1 MKPHERGKRASMA
14 NFVKDSENTGGFE
27 YDDYS
32 KCREIIFKI
41 KLNRDEYKLLT
52 KQKK

>member
-1 MKPHERGKRASMA
+1 MKD
-14 NFVKDSENTGGFE
+14 KDNIGGLD

-41 KLNRDEYKLLT
+41 KLNSEEYKSLL
-52 KQKK
+52 KERKNKGKLSSLK